1 VRDVVNDSEEIAY
14 ASVGVSYGE
23 VMPAVYAATTEQVL
37 SNIAPD
43 PSVQLS
49 RKMWWDHL
57 LYQYAVFMRA
67 PCGSSPLV
75 QVQRDACV
83 GQIIKDVQF
92 IFRSSSYHFSFLNVP
107 RFFHNFLDPFRRS
120 RMQPSLLLSLLAMST
135 FLQSSQR
142 ADPAE
147 TRRIAILLRD
157 EAQGAMEAS
166 LHARA
171 IDEELAQAAFVRR
184 YFFSWTSLRLT
195 IALDFEDSRVL

>member
-14 ASVGVSYGE
+14 GSVGVSYGE
-23 VMPAVYAATTEQVL
+23 VIPAVYTATTEQVL
-37 SNIAPD
+37 SYITPD

-49 RKMWWDHL
+49 RKIWWDHL
-57 LYQYAVFMRA
+57 LCQYAVFMRA
-67 PCGSSPLV
+67 PNGSS

-92 IFRSSSYHFSFLNVP
+92 IFRASSYHFSFLNVP
-107 RFFHNFLDPFRRS
+107 RFFHNFLDPFRRNH
-120 RMQPSLLLSLLAMST
+120 MQPSLVLSLLAMST

-142 ADPAE
+142 SDPGEA
-147 TRRIAILLRD
+147 RRIAVLLRD

-184 YFFSWTSLRLT
+184 YFFKGR
-195 IALDFEDSRVL
+195 A